1 MNERLWL
8 TGTDPLE
15 LLAELY
21 PMSTLGSERPQARQ
35 SRMYLLA
42 CARRVWGRL
51 PGVCRALVALAEV
64 YTDSPGEKWWLRTR
78 AASVAEQLMHSEGEP
93 SDLLAAHAELVFAED
108 TAADVALALRAA
120 EASAVS
126 APDPPLAAGEWQGL
140 ARLVYLPFVN
150 CIPAYTWVPP
160 ALHSCELLREVC
172 GNPCRFAPFPHAWR
186 TSDAVALARQMYD
199 GREFSAMPILA
210 DALQDAG
217 CDSAAVLDHC
227 REPGDHVRGCWVLD
241 RVLNLR

>member
-15 LLAELY
+15 LLADLY

-42 CARRVWGRL
+42 CARRAWGRL

-64 YTDSPGEKWWLRTR
+64 YTDSPGDNEWLRAR
-78 AASVAEQLMHSEGEP
+78 LAPVAEQLIHSGGEE
-93 SDLLAAHAELVFAED
+93 SDVREAHHELVHFGHIS
-108 TAADVALALRAA
+108 ADVELALRAA
-120 EASAVS
+120 DVP
-126 APDPPLAAGEWQGL
+126 PDPPLASDEWQGL
-140 ARLVYLPFVN
+140 VRLVYLPFVRN
-150 CIPAYTWVPP
+150 APAYTWVPRG
-160 ALHSCELLREVC
+160 LHSCELLREVC

-227 REPGDHVRGCWVLD
+227 REPGDHVRGCWVVD